1 MNAGE
6 VVATTNAF
14 SPTQLVPVVSL
25 PGAVGAVLNERL
37 GPS

>member
-14 SPTQLVPVVSL
+14 SPTQLPVVSL